1 MLNSILVSCQTQN
14 DSLLFAILVLTHYM
28 LPDILLHWNKDR
40 FRNGENS
47 SIICQTWQFIERLKC
62 SHFLYRCLM
71 VSTNQSDPSCFY
83 FRITWILNEGRWFYF
98 FRPLH
103 LVQGLRSL
111 KHWPLQKMSM
121 KIFDQNLSSSLWNR
135 YFSALP
141 YPEREFF
148 DH

>member
-1 MLNSILVSCQTQN
+1 MDENSRRHEKVLCFAKNKLCKPKRCWIQSYLVPFQTQN

-28 LPDILLHWNKDR
+28 LPDILLHHRNKDR

-83 FRITWILNEGRWFYF
+83 FRITWILMERRWFYF
-98 FRPLH
+98 FRPINL
-103 LVQGLRSL
+103 LQGLRSNNI
-111 KHWPLQKMSM
+111 K
-121 KIFDQNLSSSLWNR
+121 
-135 YFSALP
+135 
-141 YPEREFF
+141 
-148 DH
+148 